1 MTEPALLRLKST
13 AGRGVLLAAILASGM
28 AFLDS
33 TIVNVALPHIGADL
47 GADVAGLQWTVNGY
61 LLTLAAFVLLGGAL
75 GDRMGRRRIFL
86 FGVLW
91 FTAASV
97 LCGLAPSIEFLIGA
111 RFLQGAGSALL
122 TPGSLALMQ
131 SSFHPDDRG
140 RAIGMWSGLAGVS
153 TALGPFIGGWL
164 IDSFSWRWAF
174 LINVPLAVVVVLATI
189 RWVPESRDPGSA
201 RHFDVLGATLAALG
215 LAGVTYALIEAPV
228 HGYGSASVI
237 GAAAAG
243 VAAAAAF
250 VVVERRRGD
259 AAMVP
264 PSLFGS
270 RLFSVLNV
278 YTLAV
283 YAALS
288 GQGFFFA
295 VQLQNV
301 AGYSAL
307 ATGVATLPM
316 TVLML
321 LLSARSG
328 ALAARIGPRI
338 QLTVGPLLAAIGLV
352 LLRGVGADA
361 NYLTDVL
368 PGVILFGLG
377 LTTLVAPLTAAVLAA
392 VEDRHAGL
400 ASGVNNAAARA
411 GALLAI
417 AALPLL
423 VGLTGEAYEDPAA
436 LTAAYRAALLW
447 CVGLLLVG
455 TVLAGLFTGGGRRR
469 AHEPCM
475 PVATASHPAH
485 PVHVGSGGR
494 GGISARGPG

>member
-1 MTEPALLRLKST
+1 MTTPEPLRLKST

-28 AFLDS
+28 AFLDG

-47 GADVAGLQWTVNGY
+47 DADVAGLQWTVNGY

-75 GDRMGRRRIFL
+75 GDRFGRKKIFL
-86 FGVLW
+86 LGVLW
-91 FTAASV
+91 FTVASV
-97 LCGLAPSIEFLIGA
+97 LCGIAPNIEFLIGA

-122 TPGSLALMQ
+122 TPGSLALIQ
-131 SSFHPDDRG
+131 ASFHPDDRG

-153 TALGPFIGGWL
+153 TALGPFLGGWL

-174 LINVPLAVVVVLATI
+174 LINVPLALIAVLATLK
-189 RWVPESRDPGSA
+189 WVPESRDPGMA
-201 RHFDVLGATLAALG
+201 KHFDALGAVLCAVGLG
-215 LAGVTYALIEAPV
+215 GITYALIEAPAR
-228 HGYGSASVI
+228 GYGSVAVI
-237 GAAAAG
+237 GAAIVG
-243 VAAAAAF
+243 VVAAVAF
-250 VVVERRRGD
+250 VLVERRLGD

-264 PSLFGS
+264 PSLFRS
-270 RLFSVLNV
+270 RTFTVLNI

-307 ATGVATLPM
+307 ATGVATLPF
-316 TVLML
+316 TILML

-338 QLTVGPLLAAIGLV
+338 QLTVGPILAAVGLL

-368 PGVILFGLG
+368 PGVLLFALG
-377 LTTLVAPLTAAVLAA
+377 LTTLVAPLTAAVLGA
-392 VEDRHAGL
+392 VDDSHAGL

-423 VGLTGEAYEDPAA
+423 VGLTGEAYENPTE
-436 LTAAYRAALLW
+436 LTAAYRSSMLW
-447 CVGLLLVG
+447 CVGLMLVG
-455 TVLAGLFTGGGRRR
+455 AVLAGLFGGRVRR
-469 AHEPCM
+469 RDRHEPCT
-475 PVATASHPAH
+475 PVTMATHPAQ
-485 PVHVGSGGR
+485 PVHQR
-494 GGISARGPG
+494 

>member
-1 MTEPALLRLKST
+1 MTIPEPLRMRSA

-28 AFLDS
+28 AFLDG

-47 GADVAGLQWTVNGY
+47 EADVAGLQWTVNGY

-75 GDRMGRRRIFL
+75 GDRFGRKRIFVL
-86 FGVLW
+86 GVVW
-91 FTAASV
+91 FAAASV
-97 LCGLAPSIEFLIGA
+97 LCGVAPNIEFLVAA

-122 TPGSLALMQ
+122 TPGSLALIQ
-131 SSFHPDDRG
+131 ASFRPDDRG
-140 RAIGMWSGLAGVS
+140 RAIGLWSGLAGVS
-153 TALGPFIGGWL
+153 TALGPFLGGWL

-174 LINVPLAVVVVLATI
+174 LINVPLAVIALAATLK
-189 RWVPESRDPGSA
+189 WVPESRDPGMA
-201 RHFDVLGATLAALG
+201 RHFDALGAVLCAVG
-215 LAGVTYALIEAPV
+215 LAGVTYALIEAPERGWGAMTV
-228 HGYGSASVI
+228 VGGAVVGV
-237 GAAAAG
+237 GAAVG
-243 VAAAAAF
+243 FVA
-250 VVVERRRGD
+250 VERRLGD

-270 RLFSVLNV
+270 RLFTVLNV

-307 ATGVATLPM
+307 ATGLATLPL

-321 LLSARSG
+321 LFSARSG
-328 ALAARIGPRI
+328 ALAARIGPTI
-338 QLTVGPLLAAIGLV
+338 QLTVGPILAAVGLI
-352 LLRGVGADA
+352 LLRGVGANA

-368 PGVILFGLG
+368 PGVLLFGIG
-377 LTTLVAPLTAAVLAA
+377 LTALVAPLTAAVLSA

-423 VGLTGEAYEDPAA
+423 VGLTGAAYEVPAD
-436 LTAAYRAALLW
+436 LTAAYRSSMLW
-447 CVGLLLVG
+447 CAGLMLVG
-455 TVLAGLFTGGGRRR
+455 ALLAGLFTGAARRR
-469 AHEPCM
+469 HRHEPCT
-475 PVATASHPAH
+475 PVTTATHPAQA
-485 PVHVGSGGR
+485 VGASTR
-494 GGISARGPG
+494 RPD

>member
-1 MTEPALLRLKST
+1 MTTPEPLRLKST
-13 AGRGVLLAAILASGM
+13 AGRGVLFAAILASGM
-28 AFLDS
+28 AFLDG

-47 GADVAGLQWTVNGY
+47 DADVAGLQWTVNGY

-75 GDRMGRRRIFL
+75 GDRFGRKRVFL
-86 FGVLW
+86 LGVLW
-91 FTAASV
+91 FTVASV
-97 LCGLAPSIEFLIGA
+97 LCGIAPNIEFLIGA

-122 TPGSLALMQ
+122 TPGSLALIQ
-131 SSFHPDDRG
+131 ASFRPEDRG
-140 RAIGMWSGLAGVS
+140 KAIGMWSGLAGVS
-153 TALGPFIGGWL
+153 TALGPFLGGWL

-174 LINVPLAVVVVLATI
+174 LINVPLALIAVLATLK
-189 RWVPESRDPGSA
+189 WVPESRDPSMVK
-201 RHFDVLGATLAALG
+201 HFDALGAVLCAVGLG
-215 LAGVTYALIEAPV
+215 GITYALIEAPAR
-228 HGYGSASVI
+228 GYGSVMVV
-237 GAAAAG
+237 GAALVG
-243 VAAAAAF
+243 VAAAVAF
-250 VVVERRRGD
+250 VLVERRLGD

-264 PSLFGS
+264 PSLFRS
-270 RLFSVLNV
+270 RTFTVLNI

-307 ATGVATLPM
+307 ATGLATLPF
-316 TVLML
+316 TILML

-338 QLTVGPLLAAIGLV
+338 QLTVGPILAAVGLL

-368 PGVILFGLG
+368 PGVLLFALG
-377 LTTLVAPLTAAVLAA
+377 LTTLVAPLTAAVLGA
-392 VEDRHAGL
+392 VDDRHAGL

-423 VGLTGEAYEDPAA
+423 VGLTGEAYENPTD
-436 LTAAYRAALLW
+436 LTAAYRSSLLW
-447 CVGLLLVG
+447 CVGLMLVG
-455 TVLAGLFTGGGRRR
+455 AVLAGLFSGRVRRR
-469 AHEPCM
+469 ERHEPCTPVTM
-475 PVATASHPAH
+475 PTHPAH
-485 PVHVGSGGR
+485 PVHPVHAS
-494 GGISARGPG
+494 PGDRT